1 MMKHKAIV
9 LTMLAGFA
17 AAPAI
22 YAADPN
28 SPDTTTTSSAKQTAH
43 DAKNTV
49 KGAASDTGE
58 YLSDSAITTKVKASL
73 LTEKNLKSLGID
85 VDTKE
90 GVVTL
95 TGTVPSTVEKKQA
108 EDVTRHIKG
117 VKDVKNALALKA
129 G

>member
-1 MMKHKAIV
+1 MKHQAIV
-9 LTMLAGFA
+9 LTLLAGFA

-28 SPDTTTTSSAKQTAH
+28 SPDTSSSARQTAH

-58 YLSDSAITTKVKASL
+58 FLSDSAITTKVKASL

-95 TGTVPSTVEKKQA
+95 SGKVPSTIEKKQA
-108 EDVTRHIKG
+108 EDVTRHVKG
-117 VKDVKNALALKA
+117 VKDVKNDLALKA

>member
-1 MMKHKAIV
+1 MKHKATIFT
-9 LTMLAGFA
+9 LLAAFA
-17 AAPAI
+17 AAPAL

-28 SPDTTTTSSAKQTAH
+28 SPDTSSSARETAH
-43 DAKNTV
+43 DAKNTA
-49 KGAASDTGE
+49 KGAAHETGE
-58 YLSDSAITTKVKASL
+58 FLSDSAITTKVKASL

-95 TGTVPSTVEKKQA
+95 TGTVPTTTEKKQA
-108 EDVTRHIKG
+108 EDVARHVKG
-117 VKDVKNALALKA
+117 VKDVKNDLALKT

>member
-1 MMKHKAIV
+1 MMKHKAMMV
-9 LTMLAGFA
+9 TLVAAFA

-28 SPDTTTTSSAKQTAH
+28 SPDTTYSAKQTAR
-43 DAKNTV
+43 DAKNTA

-58 YLSDSAITTKVKASL
+58 FLSDSAITTKVKAEL

-85 VDTKE
+85 VDTSN

-95 TGTVPSTVEKKQA
+95 TGTVPSTAEKKQA
-108 EDVTRHIKG
+108 EDVTRHVKG
-117 VKDVKNALALKA
+117 VKDVKNNLALKM